1 MQSKMKRKTL
11 LIAVL
16 AAAFVF
22 APPVVSVAQ
31 HEFFEEEGSWGRLG
45 GSGTDDNI
53 NNGSGTWGLF
63 TNSGIGNNGSGTW
76 GLFTNSGIGDNS
88 QGNGSWGNFN
98 NDDPVALTD
107 GLILLVA
114 ASMAYGP
121 LKRRKAQK
129 HEL

>member
-16 AAAFVF
+16 AAAFMF

-76 GLFTNSGIGDNS
+76 GLFTNSGIGDNGS
-88 QGNGSWGNFN
+88 GSWGNFN
-98 NDDPVALTD
+98 NEDPNAPLGGGLAWLTVA
-107 GLILLVA
+107 GIGYA
-114 ASMAYGP
+114 CA
-121 LKRRKAQK
+121 KRRKAQK
-129 HEL
+129 HKL